1 VSAVARR
8 AEELGYDTLW
18 VLDRSLFPID
28 LQTPYPAG
36 PLPEV
41 YKRALDPMETLT
53 FAAALTTRIGL
64 GTSILNLPWYSPVL
78 LARQLTTLDVLSRG
92 RLQIGFGV
100 GWSKDEYDAA
110 GVPFEE
116 RGKRADEMLEALK
129 AIWTTDPVEFT
140 GRFYRIPKSVI
151 GPKPVQKP
159 HPPIHMA
166 AYTPASMARVARE
179 ADAWFPVGVPLSA
192 VPQMYD
198 AVKGMARDAGR
209 EGKVALM
216 VRANV
221 EFVDSLG
228 ATGRTDF
235 TGTLE
240 QIAADVKEARR
251 IGVSELL
258 FDVQFSPGINTA
270 DDIVRRMEQLKEL
283 AGRS

>member
-1 VSAVARR
+1 
-8 AEELGYDTLW
+8 
-18 VLDRSLFPID
+18 
-28 LQTPYPAG
+28 
-36 PLPEV
+36 
-41 YKRALDPMETLT
+41 
-53 FAAALTTRIGL
+53 
-64 GTSILNLPWYSPVL
+64 VL

-92 RLQIGFGV
+92 RLQIGLGV

-116 RGKRADEMLEALK
+116 RGKRADEMIEALK

-209 EGKVALM
+209 EGQVALM

-221 EFVDSLG
+221 EFLESQG
-228 ATGRTDF
+228 GTNRTDF
-235 TGTLE
+235 TGTPE
-240 QIAADVKEARR
+240 QIAGDVKEARR

-258 FDVQFSPGINTA
+258 FDVQFSPGITTA
-270 DDIVRRMEQLKEL
+270 DDIVKRMEQLKEL